1 MMLQRF
7 CTRFHH
13 VASVTCA
20 TNLTSSVNPL
30 LSTPIRLF
38 HSPTSLTTASL
49 LTLSRF
55 PVKRPT
61 FLLPSPFSPHS
72 QVTPMLV
79 GFLIF
84 VFILLLGIFLYI
96 KIMVLLIP
104 QINVRWKTKVTRARA
119 PYTPVKSKKH
129 KYKIKGYSYVFYI
142 FFCMIAQLE
151 RKCYWFLM
159 FGYSIF

>member
-1 MMLQRF
+1 MGMMLQRF

-61 FLLPSPFSPHS
+61 FFLPSPFSPHS
-72 QVTPMLV
+72 
-79 GFLIF
+79 
-84 VFILLLGIFLYI
+84 
-96 KIMVLLIP
+96 

-129 KYKIKGYSYVFYI
+129 KYKIKGYSSYKRRFKALHDGTIRRWKEGNAHNAFCKSQTQKRRLRLPALVSPAYATVMKKLH
-142 FFCMIAQLE
+142 FF
-151 RKCYWFLM
+151 
-159 FGYSIF
+159 G